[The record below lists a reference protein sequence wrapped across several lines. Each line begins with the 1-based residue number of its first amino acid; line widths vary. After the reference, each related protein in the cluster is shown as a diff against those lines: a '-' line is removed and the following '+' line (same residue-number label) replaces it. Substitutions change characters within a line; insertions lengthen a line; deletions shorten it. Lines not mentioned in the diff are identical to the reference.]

1 MLGPRRNLYVFAGIG
16 LVLFVPLLL
25 VVLSE
30 MRKNSGNSA
39 REFRVRYGTIE
50 RRFAA
55 RGRVEGATSQEI
67 KLAARTF
74 GRILEV
80 RVADGDP
87 VKAGQ
92 IVAVLENND
101 ARARV
106 EEARAAV
113 RAAEAALERL
123 LNGARPEERA
133 AARAEMEEAEALLE
147 NARLEYSRRSR
158 LFEEGGIVSQ
168 SALDAAERDYKMAEA
183 RFETAKQRY
192 QLVIAPPRSED
203 VAGARAE
210 VAMARARLAQA
221 EDYYENT
228 FVRSPVDGV
237 VVKRFMNP
245 GESIS
250 YESLYQ
256 PIVSVADITRLM
268 VRAEVDETDIG
279 KVEIG
284 QHAEIRCDAF
294 PSRVFS
300 GEVVRISGG
309 LGRKKIQTDNP
320 TEKVDLEV
328 LETFIEVES
337 GAPLRVGLRVDV
349 EVPLER
355 KTNVLIVPRRA
366 LHATDGAAAVRL
378 KAAGSIRP
386 QPVRTGSHDGMHIE
400 ILEGLREGDLV
411 VY

>member
-1 MLGPRRNLYVFAGIG
+1 
-16 LVLFVPLLL
+16 
-25 VVLSE
+25 
-30 MRKNSGNSA
+30 
-39 REFRVRYGTIE
+39 
-50 RRFAA
+50 
-55 RGRVEGATSQEI
+55 
-67 KLAARTF
+67 
-74 GRILEV
+74 
-80 RVADGDP
+80 
-87 VKAGQ
+87 
-92 IVAVLENND
+92 
-101 ARARV
+101 
-106 EEARAAV
+106 V

-133 AARAEMEEAEALLE
+133 AARAEREEAEALLE

-168 SALDAAERDYKMAEA
+168 SALDAAERDFKMAEA
-183 RFETAKQRY
+183 RSETAKQSY
-192 QLVIAPPRSED
+192 ELVIAPPRSED
-203 VAGARAE
+203 VAAARAE
-210 VAMARARLAQA
+210 VAIARARLAQA
-221 EDYYENT
+221 EDYYENS

-256 PIVSVADITRLM
+256 PIVTVADTTRLM

-284 QHAEIRCDAF
+284 QRAEIRCDAF
-294 PSRVFS
+294 PGRVFT
-300 GEVVRISGG
+300 GEIVRISGG

-328 LETFIEVES
+328 LETFIEVEP

-366 LHATDGAAAVRL
+366 VHVADGAATVRV

-386 QPVRTGSHDGMHIE
+386 QPVRTGSHDGLHIE
-400 ILEGLREGDLV
+400 ILEGLREGDVV